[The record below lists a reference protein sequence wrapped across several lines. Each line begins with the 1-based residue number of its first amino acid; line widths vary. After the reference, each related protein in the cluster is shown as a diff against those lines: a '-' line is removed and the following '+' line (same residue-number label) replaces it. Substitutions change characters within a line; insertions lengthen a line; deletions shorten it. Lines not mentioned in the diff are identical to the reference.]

1 MKILTRLLSLAAA
14 VAIAWPATQA
24 KPAPS
29 ILSIK
34 DTIHDNS
41 VIIPESFE
49 TDVKKMQENWYL
61 KNYAQLDRNADSR
74 PSPVTTDQDYIDRL
88 ALLPTV
94 IDMPYNSVV
103 KNFIVMYSE
112 RKRQLVENMLEI
124 GRAHV

>member
-29 ILSIK
+29 ILAIK

-61 KNYAQLDRNADSR
+61 KNYAQLDRQRRLTSQ
-74 PSPVTTDQDYIDRL
+74 SVTTDQDYIDRL
-88 ALLPTV
+88 ALLPTSSTC
-94 IDMPYNSVV
+94 PTT
-103 KNFIVMYSE
+103 
-112 RKRQLVENMLEI
+112 RW
-124 GRAHV
+124 